1 MELMITKESGL
12 IVQHGCQQKMIKGTV
27 PIVLVL
33 ADAPTKGSNT
43 RPPGDNSPTPITLP
57 PPVMN
62 TPTSDGQAS
71 ELHQFQ
77 LYLQQV
83 CHPKL

>member
-1 MELMITKESGL
+1 MYPSVVIL
-12 IVQHGCQQKMIKGTV
+12 HGTDDNKGEWSYSPAWLSAEHDKGNSTNS
-27 PIVLVL
+27 
-33 ADAPTKGSNT
+33 ASTDAPTKGSNT
-43 RPPGDNSPTPITLP
+43 RPPGDNLPTPITLP

-77 LYLQQV
+77 LYL
-83 CHPKL
+83 